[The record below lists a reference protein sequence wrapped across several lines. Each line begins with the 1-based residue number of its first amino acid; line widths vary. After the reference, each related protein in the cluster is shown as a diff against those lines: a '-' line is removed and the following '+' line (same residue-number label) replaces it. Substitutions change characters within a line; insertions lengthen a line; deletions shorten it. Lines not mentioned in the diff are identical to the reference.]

1 MEELEKV
8 KLSDATDY
16 LIEEL
21 MNNYNLNKTTAR
33 NLLANILLRNLVIE
47 EIKSMADYITGREDK
62 E

>member
-21 MNNYNLNKTTAR
+21 MNDYNLNKTTAR
-33 NLLANILLRNLVIE
+33 TLLANILLRNLVIE

>member
-21 MNNYNLNKTTAR
+21 MNDYNLNKTTAR

-47 EIKSMADYITGREDK
+47 EIKSMADYITGREYK

>member
-21 MNNYNLNKTTAR
+21 MNDYNLNKTTAR

-47 EIKSMADYITGREDK
+47 EIKNMADYITGREDK

>member
-21 MNNYNLNKTTAR
+21 MNDYNLNKTTAR

-62 E
+62 G

>member
-21 MNNYNLNKTTAR
+21 MNDYNLNKTTAR
-33 NLLANILLRNLVIE
+33 NLLANILLRNLLIE

>member
-1 MEELEKV
+1 MEELERV

-21 MNNYNLNKTTAR
+21 MNDYNLNKTTAR

>member
-21 MNNYNLNKTTAR
+21 MNDYNLNKTTAR

-47 EIKSMADYITGREDK
+47 EIKSMADYIPGREDK

>member
-21 MNNYNLNKTTAR
+21 MNDYNLNKTTAR

-47 EIKSMADYITGREDK
+47 EIKSMADYITGRDDK

>member
-21 MNNYNLNKTTAR
+21 MNDYNLNKTTAR